1 MVCSAAR
8 SLLFYTFTNRVLGRD
23 PAGFPKGA
31 EEKAHPAP
39 HTPGVGQLPCRT
51 SASRGE
57 APCLSFS
64 ICKMGERRAGESAL
78 LKFPTRPHFWP
89 LRDCR
94 VERKSDALRSK
105 WCSQHVPRS
114 AGSSCAV
121 LREKLMKH
129 NRLQIRGGLCAAPPL
144 QTMNLKT
151 WGGAGIRETRE
162 GLRPAREER
171 GSSSTNQRQGSG
183 NGGQTASPPKTY
195 PGPAGS
201 TGDSTKLY
209 RIG

>member
-1 MVCSAAR
+1 MYKSCAGKGPR
-8 SLLFYTFTNRVLGRD
+8 RLPQRGRGEGSPRPPTPQGLVNC
-23 PAGFPKGA
+23 PAGPLQV
-31 EEKAHPAP
+31 
-39 HTPGVGQLPCRT
+39 VGRLR
-51 SASRGE
+51 ASVS
-57 APCLSFS
+57 PSV
-64 ICKMGERRAGESAL
+64 KWGERRAGESAL
-78 LKFPTRPHFWP
+78 LKFPTRQHSWP

-171 GSSSTNQRQGSG
+171 GSSSTNQR
-183 NGGQTASPPKTY
+183 
-195 PGPAGS
+195 
-201 TGDSTKLY
+201 
-209 RIG
+209 

>member
-1 MVCSAAR
+1 MIR
-8 SLLFYTFTNRVLGRD
+8 FLGTGTCVGPCPSCALAVRTERD
-23 PAGFPKGA
+23 RG
-31 EEKAHPAP
+31 
-39 HTPGVGQLPCRT
+39 
-51 SASRGE
+51 SRGD
-57 APCLSFS
+57 
-64 ICKMGERRAGESAL
+64 
-78 LKFPTRPHFWP
+78 
-89 LRDCR
+89 RDHLDP
-94 VERKSDALRSK
+94 VTELDLA
-105 WCSQHVPRS
+105 RS

-151 WGGAGIRETRE
+151 WGGAGIPETRE